1 VYIDPLAVQAA
12 VLKVDTIVGDGSDA
26 THSDLQA
33 AIDDTPNGGTIL
45 IKKVCTVDTTIHTD
59 LKALNLSFQGSGTG
73 LTAGL
78 ATTGIRFDVA
88 GCVMKGFGIITGF
101 TTAVDLNISLTRIEM
116 VFSGNTTNIDIALGL
131 NSEQINYQGSYGL
144 DENSQIE
151 TSNIDGS
158 IARWDDSKKRWEPV
172 TGLTADSSGNL
183 TGVTLIGAVYQ

>member
-1 VYIDPLAVQAA
+1 MYIDPLTVQAP

-33 AIDDTPNGGTIL
+33 AINATPNGGTIL
-45 IKKVCTVDTTIHTD
+45 IKKICTVDTTIHTD
-59 LKALNLSFQGSGTG
+59 LKTLILSFQGSGTG

-78 ATTGIRFDVA
+78 ATTGIRFDIA
-88 GCVMKGFGIITGF
+88 GCVMRGFGTITGF
-101 TTAVDLNISLTRIEM
+101 TTAVAINISLTRIEM

-158 IARWDDSKKRWEPV
+158 IARWDITKKRWEPV
-172 TGLTADSSGNL
+172 NGLTADSSGNL